1 MPLHEQSTHPAS
13 RRTVLRAAGLVA
25 LTGGSVAATS
35 SCAADRPAVAPS
47 SAPAAPESS
56 SAASTPATEPTP
68 SQSASASKSATR
80 KPVAKAPKGPSVA
93 TSKVPVGSGVI
104 LDDADYVVTQPSKGN
119 FKAFSK
125 ICTHMKC
132 PVTEVDGRNI
142 VCRCHGSQYSIKDG
156 SVTNP
161 PANDPLA
168 ESKVE
173 VFEGKAYVTG

>member
-1 MPLHEQSTHPAS
+1 MSENDQPTHPAS
-13 RRTVLRAAGLVA
+13 RRTLLRAAGLVA
-25 LTGGSVAATS
+25 LTGGSAAAAS
-35 SCAADRPAVAPS
+35 SCAADRAGIS
-47 SAPAAPESS
+47 QSGAPAAPASS
-56 SAASTPATEPTP
+56 SAPSSPSTEPSP
-68 SQSASASKSATR
+68 SASASASKPA
-80 KPVAKAPKGPSVA
+80 KEPAAKAPKGPSVA

-104 LDDADYVVTQPSKGN
+104 LDDADYVVTQPTKGD

-142 VCRCHGSQYSIKDG
+142 VCRCHGSQFSIKDG

-161 PANDPLA
+161 PANDPLE